1 MSGDAFFLSTLRIE
15 YPERYRSF
23 LSLEILGATVMPP
36 LFGVIADTAG
46 IGWYPVW
53 LLLIL
58 GLMGW
63 MLERKNKI
71 CNIRKDV

>member
-1 MSGDAFFLSTLRIE
+1 
-15 YPERYRSF
+15 
-23 LSLEILGATVMPP
+23 MPP